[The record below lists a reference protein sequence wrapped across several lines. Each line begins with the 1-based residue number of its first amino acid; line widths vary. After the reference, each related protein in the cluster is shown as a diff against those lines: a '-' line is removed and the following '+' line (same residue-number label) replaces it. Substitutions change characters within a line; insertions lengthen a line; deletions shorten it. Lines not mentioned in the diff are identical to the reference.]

1 MRKLIYFLLGT
12 CVLLGVAGAGFAWQV
27 QHFLQTPVS
36 VGQDGIL
43 YEIPPGSTINQVA
56 QQLHQQNIISHPRLF
71 VWLAEL
77 TDKDEAIKA
86 GEYEILP
93 GTLPEQLLEQF
104 ASGKVKQH
112 DLRIGEGWT
121 IHDVLA
127 AVSAHPKLK
136 HTLKSYKPEYVARQ
150 LGVRTPHPEGWFFPD
165 TYHFPKGT
173 TDVAFLQR
181 AHTKMQVELARE
193 WAGRAP
199 NLPYKSPYEALIM
212 ASIIEK
218 ETGLSVEHR
227 EVGGVYVRRLKI
239 NMRLQADP
247 TVIYG
252 LGDAYEK
259 PLTRTNLKT
268 HTPYNTYMVKGL
280 PPTPIAMPGLEAL
293 NAAMHPAPG
302 DALYFVAT
310 GDGGHSFSSSLEEHN
325 RAVARY
331 REWQRLN
338 PETEVR

>member
-12 CVLLGVAGAGFAWQV
+12 LILLGVAGVGFAWQV
-27 QHFLQTPVS
+27 QQFLQTPVN
-36 VGQDGIL
+36 VGPESIF
-43 YEIPPGSTINQVA
+43 YEIQPGSSINKIA
-56 QQLHQQNIISHPRLF
+56 QELYQQNIISHPRLF
-71 VWLAEL
+71 VLLAKF
-77 TDKDEAIKA
+77 TDKEESLKA

-93 GTLPEQLLEQF
+93 GMLPDQVLDLF
-104 ASGKVKQH
+104 VSGKVKQH
-112 DLRIGEGWT
+112 HLRLGEGWT

-150 LGVRTPHPEGWFFPD
+150 LGMSTTHPEGWFFPD

-173 TDVAFLQR
+173 TDVAFLRR
-181 AHTKMQVELARE
+181 AYIKMQEELARE
-193 WAGRAP
+193 WAKRAA
-199 NLPYKSPYEALIM
+199 NLPYKNPYEALIM

-218 ETGLSVEHR
+218 ETGLSAEYH
-227 EVGGVYVRRLKI
+227 EVGGVYIRRLKI

-259 PLTRTNLKT
+259 PLTKQHLKT
-268 HTPYNTYMVKGL
+268 FTPYNTYLVKGL
-280 PPTPIAMPGLEAL
+280 PPTPIAMPGLDAIH
-293 NAAMHPAPG
+293 AAMHPAPG

-310 GDGGHSFSSSLEEHN
+310 GDGGHYFSASLEEHN
-325 RAVARY
+325 QAVARY

-338 PETEVR
+338 PQTDE